1 LSESQH
7 ARLILSPNAHSPILV
22 EFSEASIE
30 FSNQYQLVDVDWKIK
45 ATEAWLLL
53 GSNGSGKSA
62 LISAMVGEGLLLSG
76 QRVSFNDQ
84 TATVSLFAQQT
95 LIERERLRDDSDLT
109 DQVFQGTPLASL
121 LNEDEPDPVRLH
133 ELVQLFG
140 MEPLLTSGFRKLS
153 TGETRKA
160 LLVKALA
167 SPAPLLI
174 LDEPFVGLD
183 TAASRLLMA
192 ELEHVAKHKTIVLVM
207 NHLPAVPA
215 FITHYGYLE
224 GGRLLFQGALKDA
237 MVGELLERLNHLHRA
252 DIELPVSTGSE
263 PLAELDP
270 NLPLVAMRNAKVR
283 YADKIVFEGLDWQ
296 INQGEHW
303 RLTGP
308 NGSGKTTLLALIT
321 GDNPQCYQNDL
332 FLFGYQRGG
341 GESIWDIKRHI
352 GYVSSALQWD
362 YRVSISAENVI
373 LSGFFDSIGLY
384 VKASDQHRAI
394 AHQWLGI
401 LGMEDRWQSPLNQFS
416 YGDQRLLLIARA
428 MVKRP
433 SLLILD
439 EPCVGLDSLNRQL
452 VLSLIEI
459 ICQSGHTTVVYVNH
473 HAEDTIPSIQLT
485 LDLSEPGP

>member
-1 LSESQH
+1 M
-7 ARLILSPNAHSPILV
+7 ADSPVLV
-22 EFSEASIE
+22 DFSEASIE
-30 FSNQYQLVDVDWKIK
+30 FSNQYQLVDVNWKIR

-62 LISAMVGEGLLLSG
+62 LISAMVGEGRLLSG
-76 QRVSFNDQ
+76 QRVSFKGQ
-84 TATVSLFAQQT
+84 TATVSLLAQQT

-109 DQVFQGTPLASL
+109 DQVFQGTPLVSL
-121 LNEDEPDPVRLH
+121 LNEDEPDPVRLE
-133 ELVQLFG
+133 ELVKLFG
-140 MEPLLTSGFRKLS
+140 MEALLASGFRKLS

-160 LLVKALA
+160 LLIKALA
-167 SPAPLLI
+167 SPAPLLM

-183 TAASRLLMA
+183 TAASRMLMA
-192 ELEHVAKHKTIVLVM
+192 ELERIGKHKTIVLVM
-207 NHLPAVPA
+207 NHLPSVPA

-237 MVGELLERLNHLHRA
+237 MVGELLKRLNHLHKA
-252 DIELPVSTGSE
+252 DIELPVSTGPE
-263 PLAELDP
+263 LLAELDP
-270 NLPLVAMRNAKVR
+270 NLPLVTLRNAKVQ
-283 YADKIVFEGLDWQ
+283 YADKIIFEDLDWQ

-303 RLTGP
+303 QLTGP

-332 FLFGYQRGG
+332 FLFGYQRGR

-384 VKASDQHRAI
+384 VKASDQHRVI